1 MNKRRFSDIIPITG
15 MVLFWAITPV
25 TIAWVKADFSLT
37 FQVWLRYLSSSAV
50 LWAVVIINKKF
61 RLKLSIIKQNSGYFL
76 SRMLVIAICTI
87 SFQLFYTYC
96 FFLIQPAFGILLYQS
111 QAVFSL
117 LTGAIFITA
126 ERKLL
131 KSGTTITAIV
141 MAVTGALAVILFN
154 DKKVGFSMNAGVLM
168 ALLAA
173 VSWSFVGL
181 TTRMWLT
188 DHLPPVLIVT
198 IIFSM
203 VSIILTPLAFLTG
216 EAVIGKPGILKWTV
230 LIGSGLLGIA
240 GGQGLYYYLLPRI
253 GIIIAASV
261 QLLVPFATGILSY
274 FFFGETINL
283 IQIAGGLILLYG
295 CRIIIKNKNKLQM

>member
-1 MNKRRFSDIIPITG
+1 MNKRRFSDIVPITG

-50 LWAVVIINKKF
+50 LWAVVIINKKL
-61 RLKLSIIKQNSGYFL
+61 RLELSIIKQKSGYFL

-141 MAVTGALAVILFN
+141 MAVSGALAVILFK
-154 DKKVGFSMNAGVLM
+154 DEKVGFSMNAGVFM

-203 VSIILTPLAFLTG
+203 VSIILTPFAFLTG
-216 EAVIGKPGILKWTV
+216 EAVIGNPGILKWTV

-283 IQIAGGLILLYG
+283 IQITGGLTLLYG
-295 CRIIIKNKNKLQM
+295 CRIIIKNKNKLQI